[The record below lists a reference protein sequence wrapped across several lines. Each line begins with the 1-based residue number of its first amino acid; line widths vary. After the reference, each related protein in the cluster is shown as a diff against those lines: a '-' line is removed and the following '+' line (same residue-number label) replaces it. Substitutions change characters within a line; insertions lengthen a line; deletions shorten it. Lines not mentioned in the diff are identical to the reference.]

1 MKKLVNLLGFMAA
14 FITSILIIFTFTT
27 TYQFYYVDQIFN
39 SYLPIQLGVCITMT
53 ILGIRFLLNETGRNR
68 IIYSVFSFVIAIS
81 LIFFMMNLV
90 K

>member
-1 MKKLVNLLGFMAA
+1 MKKLVNLLGSMAA
-14 FITSILIIFTFTT
+14 FITSILIICTFTT

-39 SYLPIQLGVCITMT
+39 SYLPIQIGVCITMA
-53 ILGIRFLLNETGRNR
+53 ILGVRFLLNETGRKR
-68 IIYSVFSFVIAIS
+68 IIYSAFSFTIVLS

>member
-1 MKKLVNLLGFMAA
+1 MKKLVNLLGSMAA
-14 FITSILIIFTFTT
+14 LITSILIICTFTT

-39 SYLPIQLGVCITMT
+39 SYLPIQIGVCITMA
-53 ILGIRFLLNETGRNR
+53 ILGVRFLLNETGRKR
-68 IIYSVFSFVIAIS
+68 IVYSAFSFTIVIS

>member
-1 MKKLVNLLGFMAA
+1 MKKVVNLLGSMAA
-14 FITSILIIFTFTT
+14 FITSILIICTFTT

-39 SYLPIQLGVCITMT
+39 SYLPIQLGVCITMA
-53 ILGIRFLLNETGRNR
+53 ILGIRFLLNETGRKR
-68 IIYSVFSFVIAIS
+68 IIYSVFSFAISIS